1 MDAARLNHT
10 LFLFLIISL
19 LLCIKPSATVFAQ
32 EPESGNRHLYH
43 PYPSS
48 DTIKTE
54 IPELSSISEFDSI
67 RLVNAV
73 EDSLAHALFVRDSL
87 ERRQKMKDSV
97 VFLRNELQG
106 LLEGYYTAIK
116 EDIILRFYQIAI
128 QGDTA
133 LGNFTYMIIPFGVRD
148 PYIPWK
154 GNITL
159 TGRAIRYTLD
169 AQKKRIL
176 GIKTPQMAAT
186 FTTSKNGKIL
196 IIEEA
201 AVIQKNATGSF
212 YKKPVDSVY
221 YDSQKRIATVKKYLL
236 FHSLETGN
244 SCGPLLFTNRT
255 QVKQYEYNPDHTL
268 KFYKITRYCERSKA
282 YESNKLC
289 SSLTYTI
296 SNGNG
301 TCQVVRQ
308 NEPANAYSDGTF
320 TFYFDMPDNLHSI
333 SFLNI
338 AKTENWT
345 RDIELN
351 KDGFV
356 NCYLDKSNN
365 TIKQSLC
372 MIYHKEPNAKNPV
385 EEIIT
390 TFEKD
395 GISYFQRNSTTGQ
408 IRTRDRMTL
417 EWTPWRKE

>member
-1 MDAARLNHT
+1 MDATRLIYT
-10 LFLFLIISL
+10 LFLLLIISIIPL
-19 LLCIKPSATVFAQ
+19 QIFAQ
-32 EPESGNRHLYH
+32 EPESVNRHLYR

-48 DTIKTE
+48 DTIKTA
-54 IPELSSISEFDSI
+54 IPESSSQSLCDSI
-67 RLVNAV
+67 RLVKTL
-73 EDSLAHALFVRDSL
+73 EDSLARALFVRDSM

-97 VFLRNELQG
+97 VFLRNEIQG
-106 LLEGYYTAIK
+106 LLEAYFTSVK
-116 EDIILRFYQIAI
+116 EDIIIRFYPIAI

-133 LGNFTYMIIPFGVRD
+133 LGNFTFMILPFGVRD
-148 PYIPWK
+148 PYTPWK

-159 TGRAIRYTLD
+159 TGRAIRFTLD
-169 AQKKRIL
+169 ARKKKIL
-176 GIKTPQMAAT
+176 GIKTPQLTAT
-186 FTTSKNGKIL
+186 FAMTKSGKVL

-201 AVIQKNATGSF
+201 VVVQKNATGSF

-221 YDSQKRIATVKKYLL
+221 YDSQNRIIMVKKYLL

-255 QVKQYEYNPDHTL
+255 QFKQYEYNPDHTL
-268 KFYKITRYCERSKA
+268 KLYKITRYCERWKA

-289 SSLTYTI
+289 SSLTFTI
-296 SNGNG
+296 TNGNG
-301 TCQVVRQ
+301 TCQVVRK
-308 NEPANAYSDGTF
+308 NDPSNAYSDGTY
-320 TFYFDMPDNLHSI
+320 TFYFDKPDNLQSI
-333 SFLNI
+333 SFQNI

-356 NCYLDKSNN
+356 SCYLDKANN
-365 TIKQSLC
+365 VIKQSLC
-372 MIYHKEPNAKNPV
+372 MIYHKEPNAKYPV
-385 EEIIT
+385 EEMIT

-408 IRTRDRMTL
+408 VRTRDRMTL